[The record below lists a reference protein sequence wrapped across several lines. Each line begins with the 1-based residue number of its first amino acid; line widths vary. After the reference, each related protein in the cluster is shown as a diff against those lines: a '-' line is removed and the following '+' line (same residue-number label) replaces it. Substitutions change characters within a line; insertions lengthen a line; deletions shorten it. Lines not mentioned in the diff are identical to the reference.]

1 MQTNKISLN
10 NSAYLTSYLCDDYRV
25 DVAPAA
31 RPAVIICPG
40 GGWMFLSE
48 REGEPIAIEFARRGY
63 VAFVLHYSVSD
74 KKAEPGD
81 FSLIYRALDEIE
93 TAYDHLMDMA
103 DDNIVDRRKISVMGF
118 SAGGQLAALF
128 SSRHAELLSSIL
140 CYPLLDIA
148 DETDFI
154 NSPLCPPENRE
165 LMEKCLSCT
174 GLSELSGDEWH
185 SIDPVA
191 NISCN
196 MPRTFIWHGALDNL
210 VRATGSM
217 NYLHRLLDKG
227 IRAELHIYD
236 NCGHGISL
244 GTRETAAVA
253 DEINEYGSVWFDQLM
268 RWMEELIR

>member
-63 VAFVLHYSVSD
+63 MAFVLHYSVSD

-93 TAYDHLMDMA
+93 TAYDHLMDLA
-103 DDNIVDRRKISVMGF
+103 DDNIV
-118 SAGGQLAALF
+118 
-128 SSRHAELLSSIL
+128 ELLSSIL

-217 NYLHRLLDKG
+217 NYMHCLLDKG

-253 DEINEYGSVWFDQLM
+253 DEINEYGTVWFDQLM
-268 RWMEELIR
+268 RWMEELKR